1 MHSHKVLKT
10 LHFLKN
16 CLVSSATA
24 QQIGMGYLS
33 CHADCADLSCHADGA
48 DLSCHADGADLS
60 CHADGAD
67 LSCHADGADLSC
79 HANGADLSCHAD
91 GADSTLPTTVFLNL
105 SLHLCLFCLNIS
117 SL

>member
-24 QQIGMGYLS
+24 QQIGLGYLS

-67 LSCHADGADLSC
+67 
-79 HANGADLSCHAD
+79 
-91 GADSTLPTTVFLNL
+91 STLPTTVFLNL